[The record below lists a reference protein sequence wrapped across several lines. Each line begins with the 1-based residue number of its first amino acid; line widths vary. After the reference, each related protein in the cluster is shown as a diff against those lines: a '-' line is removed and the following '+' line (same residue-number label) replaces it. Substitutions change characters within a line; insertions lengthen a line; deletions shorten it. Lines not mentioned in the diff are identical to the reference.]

1 MKRLLLLL
9 ALQSTALVAMA
20 EEPAKHLFY
29 ENFAAEENFTNN
41 WVVLDNNNDK
51 STWLNDRDSEPDAD
65 GGKGI
70 ARYQYN
76 SKNAADDY
84 LTTKNPVTLKAG
96 ANCISFYYR
105 QLIIRKDLKYSMENQ
120 ATLPQ

>member
-9 ALQSTALVAMA
+9 ALQSTALAAMA

-29 ENFAAEENFTNN
+29 EDFAAEENFTNN

-84 LTTKNPVTLKAG
+84 LTTNNTVTLKA
-96 ANCISFYYR
+96 
-105 QLIIRKDLKYSMENQ
+105 
-120 ATLPQ
+120 

>member
-29 ENFAAEENFTNN
+29 EDFAAEENFTNN

-51 STWLNDRDSEPDAD
+51 SHFSELLISKKY
-65 GGKGI
+65 GGW
-70 ARYQYN
+70 
-76 SKNAADDY
+76 
-84 LTTKNPVTLKAG
+84 
-96 ANCISFYYR
+96 
-105 QLIIRKDLKYSMENQ
+105 
-120 ATLPQ
+120 